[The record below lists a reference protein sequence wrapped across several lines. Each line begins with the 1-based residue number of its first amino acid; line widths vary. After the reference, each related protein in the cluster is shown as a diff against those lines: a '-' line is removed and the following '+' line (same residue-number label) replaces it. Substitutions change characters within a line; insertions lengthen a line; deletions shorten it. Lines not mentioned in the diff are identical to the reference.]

1 MSKKA
6 LLICGGAF
14 KGAFDLPILKAYD
27 VDEFDYVCGVSVG
40 AINGAMFASGKLD
53 KLERI
58 WLDVRGKSPVFGVK
72 GFMAPCAWRN
82 RGLYSLN
89 PTHKKLKEYI
99 DAKGLHTVFQAGV
112 VSRQD
117 GDYHQLSFD
126 ASSSTQRLHRAILAS
141 AAMAG
146 VHEPWTVRIKGEP
159 HLCSDGGHIHV
170 LPKIPFDCTSVVA
183 IFHRPTDIPEREKEE
198 VDGLGE
204 AFQWAMSLQMAAQS
218 LADYQQLVLWAQ
230 HPANSATVYAP
241 KKSLGKPFDTKR
253 MTIKARIEAGEE
265 ALKNPLEL

>member
-14 KGAFDLPILKAYD
+14 KGAFDLPILKHHN
-27 VDEFDYVCGVSVG
+27 VNEFDYVCGVSVG
-40 AINGAMFASGKLD
+40 AINGAMFASGKID
-53 KLERI
+53 ELERI
-58 WLDVRGKSPVFGVK
+58 WLAIRGRTPILGVK

-82 RGLYSLN
+82 SGLYSLN
-89 PTHKKLKEYI
+89 PTLKKLKEHI
-99 DAKGLHTVFQAGV
+99 NAKGLHTTFQAGV

-126 ASSSTQRLHRAILAS
+126 ASSSTRRLHRAILAS

-146 VHEPWTVRIKGEP
+146 IHEPWTVRIKGEP

-183 IFHRPTDIPEREKEE
+183 IFHRPIDVPEHEKEE

-204 AFQWAMSLQMAAQS
+204 AFQWAMALQMAAQS
-218 LADYQQLVLWAQ
+218 LADFEQLKHWAK

-241 KKSLGKPFDTKR
+241 KKSLGKPFDAKR
-253 MTIKARIEAGEE
+253 KTIRARIEAGEE
-265 ALKNPLEL
+265 ALKNPLGL